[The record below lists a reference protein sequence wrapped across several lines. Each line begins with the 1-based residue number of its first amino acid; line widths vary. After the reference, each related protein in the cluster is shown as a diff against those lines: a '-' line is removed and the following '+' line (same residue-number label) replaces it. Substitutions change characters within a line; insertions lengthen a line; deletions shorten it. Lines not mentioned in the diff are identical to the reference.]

1 MKIVFNDASEM
12 TVQAVSPDADGYL
25 KIRIIA
31 IPREEIL
38 AIFRDAEKTCKMVVK
53 ENRESTTYEKYGYES
68 LTEYDGTIYEVTM
81 VQAEKSIAELIEGQ
95 AAEIALLKKQLAEK
109 TKDIEAAKKQVAD
122 HADAISETQ
131 KMTTDNADEITSTQE
146 ALCEVY
152 EMIEGLVNA

>member
-81 VQAEKSIAELIEGQ
+81 VQAEKSIAELI
-95 AAEIALLKKQLAEK
+95 
-109 TKDIEAAKKQVAD
+109 AD

>member
-81 VQAEKSIAELIEGQ
+81 VQAEKSIAELIE
-95 AAEIALLKKQLAEK
+95 E
-109 TKDIEAAKKQVAD
+109 